1 MDADRQL
8 SQQIE
13 GALTREGGV
22 DLSHY
27 DLTVTSDKGHV
38 TLSGSLPNVAAKR
51 RAVYL
56 AAAQSGV
63 LSVIDGLRVEIANPM
78 GDLEIAEHVRKAFM
92 AEKNIEE
99 GQIELETDPEGGV
112 TLRGMVHS
120 LIQRRLCE
128 VLCWWIPGV
137 TRVTNLLLVEPA
149 EEDSDD
155 ELKDNLVTI
164 LEKDVLVDPKKFR
177 LTVRDGRVT
186 LTGRVDSPLEKDAAE
201 KDCWY
206 TPGVVDVKNE
216 LTVG

>member
-1 MDADRQL
+1 MNADLQL
-8 SQQIE
+8 RQQIE
-13 GALTREGGV
+13 GALTRDGRMDV
-22 DLSHY
+22 SHC
-27 DLTVTSDKGHV
+27 DLTVTSEEGHV
-38 TLSGSLPNVAAKR
+38 TLSGTLPNVAAKR
-51 RAVYL
+51 RAVHL

-63 LSVIDGLRVEIANPM
+63 VSVVDGLRVQIANPM
-78 GDLEIAEHVRKAFM
+78 GDLEIAEHVRRAFV

-99 GQIELETDPEGGV
+99 GRIELETDREGGV

-137 TRVTNLLLVEPA
+137 TSVTNLLLVEPA

-177 LTVRDGRVT
+177 LSVRDGCVT